1 MEFLKTLEK
10 LKKYLELLKLL
21 RNGEKVFIGGGN
33 ISSFS
38 FLTSGIFLNLRKP
51 LFIILPDE
59 LKAENFYK
67 DIGTFIGEGKSQ
79 FLPAPEYFP
88 DGKESFSESM
98 FERVKVFSKLAQR
111 KNPVITVTF
120 PAGII
125 RKIPSPESFLKAN
138 IPVQE
143 GKKLIRNDFLKN
155 IINSGY
161 DEEEIV
167 EFPGEFARRGGIIDI
182 FPPDSDF
189 PLRIELS
196 GNTVNTIRQ
205 FEVSSQSSFKKLKE
219 FSFFP
224 VAEHFVEYEFSSTI
238 LDFIQNSTIF
248 ISEPE
253 KLSETNILRR
263 IQDEGKEKF
272 MTEVELKRLEEDSN
286 IFGEKFESHLR
297 YEPVGVQFIE
307 PSSTGV
313 INVAP
318 TKENSCAF
326 KLQPR
331 ERKNVYFKIFPV
343 SERFKIGET
352 TIWDR
357 YPGENLVI
365 FSNNSSNEDRLRDIL
380 KEQKIETSLI
390 TFSQG
395 VLSSGFS
402 FPEINTSFLSNDE
415 IFSRYKT
422 RHVPLRKIETVP
434 LSSWGELKKGDY
446 VVHYNEGIGKFS
458 GMKNLKVDGQEE
470 EFILLEYTDGDKLYV
485 PINQISFIH
494 KFTGN
499 KNPTLSKL
507 GSKNW
512 VRVKEKIKNSIRD
525 IASDL
530 YRLYIE
536 RKKEK
541 GISFLPDD
549 NWQKEFEESF
559 IYQATRDQIK
569 TIEEVKKDMV
579 STKIMDRLV
588 CGDSGYGKTEVA
600 MRASFKA
607 VLSGKQVA
615 ILVPTTILALQ
626 HFFTFKERFADFPVN
641 IGMLSRFIP
650 GKKQSEILKGLN
662 KGTVDILIGTHRI
675 LQNDIKL
682 KNMGLLIID
691 EEQRFGVTH
700 KEKIKA
706 MFRKVDVL
714 TLTATPIPR
723 TLHLSLSGIRD
734 ISIIETPPSGRLSVV
749 TYVGIHNDKIVR
761 EAIMREIERKG
772 QVFYLHNFVY
782 DIEKVK
788 AKLQKL
794 VPFAK
799 VETAHGRMN
808 EEQLADVMERFSSGN
823 IDVLVATTIVE
834 NGLDIPRANTL
845 IVDNTHRFG
854 LADLYQLRGRVGR
867 YKWKAYAYFLIPPH
881 IYLTETMKERL
892 KAIQELNKP
901 GSGYKIALRDLEI
914 RGAGNILGKQQHG
927 FIEQVGFHLY
937 CQFWKEV
944 TGNLTGELQEIP
956 EEVKFEG
963 TIPPDYISSPV
974 LRFWLY
980 KKIAEAKKKEHLSQL
995 LEEIKDR
1002 FGSVPEEVKKLILS
1016 RKIC

>member
-10 LKKYLELLKLL
+10 SKKYRELLKLL
-21 RNGEKVFIGGGN
+21 RNEERVFVTGGN
-33 ISSFS
+33 ISFFS
-38 FLTSGIFLNLRKP
+38 LLTSGIFLNLKKP

-59 LKAENFYK
+59 LKAENFHK

-88 DGKESFSESM
+88 DGKEGFSESM
-98 FERVKVFSKLAQR
+98 FERVKVFSKLAQN

-120 PAGII
+120 PAGIM

-143 GKKLIRNDFLKN
+143 GKKLVRNNFLEN

-161 DEEEIV
+161 EEEEIV

-189 PLRIELS
+189 PLRIELL
-196 GNTVNTIRQ
+196 GNLVNTIRQ
-205 FEVSSQSSFKKLKE
+205 FEVSSQSSFKKLKK

-238 LDFIQNSTIF
+238 LDFIRNSSIF
-248 ISEPE
+248 ILEPE
-253 KLSETNILRR
+253 KLSETNISRK
-263 IQDEGKEKF
+263 IQVEKKEKF
-272 MTEVELKRLEEDSN
+272 ITAYELKKLEEISN
-286 IFGEKFESHLR
+286 IFGKKFES
-297 YEPVGVQFIE
+297 
-307 PSSTGV
+307 
-313 INVAP
+313 
-318 TKENSCAF
+318 
-326 KLQPR
+326 QPR
-331 ERKNVYFKIFPV
+331 ERKTVHFEIFPV

-352 TIWDR
+352 TIWDK
-357 YPGENLVI
+357 YPGENFII
-365 FSNNSSNEDRLRDIL
+365 FSNNSSNEGRLKDIL
-380 KEQKIETSLI
+380 EEQQIETSRI
-390 TFSQG
+390 TFCQG

-422 RHVPLRKIETVP
+422 RHVPLRKVETVP

-446 VVHYNEGIGKFS
+446 VVHYNEGIGKFI
-458 GMKNLKVDGQEE
+458 GMKNLNVDGKKE
-470 EFILLEYTDGDKLYV
+470 EFILIEYTNEDKLYV

-499 KNPTLSKL
+499 KNPTLSKF

-512 VRVKEKIKNSIRD
+512 LRVKEKIKNSIRD
-525 IASDL
+525 LASDL

-641 IGMLSRFIP
+641 IEMLSRFIP
-650 GKKQSEILKGLN
+650 GKKQSEILKELQ
-662 KGTVDILIGTHRI
+662 KGTVDIVIGTHRI

-723 TLHLSLSGIRD
+723 TLYLSLSGIRD

-761 EAIMREIERKG
+761 EAIMRELERKG

-782 DIEKVK
+782 DIEKVR

-808 EEQLADVMERFSSGN
+808 EEQLADVMKKFSSGD

-927 FIEQVGFHLY
+927 FIEQIGFHLY

-944 TGNLTGELQEIP
+944 TGNLAGELQEIP

-963 TIPPDYISSPV
+963 TIPLDYISSPA

-995 LEEIKDR
+995 LKELKDR
-1002 FGSVPEEVKKLILS
+1002 FGSVPEDVKKLISS
-1016 RKIC
+1016 RGIRTQVNSEK